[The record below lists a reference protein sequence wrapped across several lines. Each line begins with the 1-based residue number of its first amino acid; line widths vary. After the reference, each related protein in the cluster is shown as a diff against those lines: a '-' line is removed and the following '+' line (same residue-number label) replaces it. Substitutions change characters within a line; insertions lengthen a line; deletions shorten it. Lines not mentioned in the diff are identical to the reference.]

1 MSALAVGDPRQ
12 LGEYWLAGRLGQ
24 GGQGVVYDAYG
35 PEGERV
41 AIKVLHPGSGA
52 ELRRRFAKEAAATR
66 SVAQFCTARVLAV
79 ELDGP
84 RPYIVSEYV
93 GGPSLRAA
101 VDSGGPYRPDELYR
115 LATGVATALTAIH
128 EAGVIHRDLKPDNV
142 LIGPDGPRVID
153 FGIARTSEMSLTPTG
168 QVAGTPAFMAPESVI
183 GQRGGPAVDVW
194 AWGAVTLFAATGR
207 APFDGEN
214 LVALYHQIL
223 AVDPDVSV
231 LEEPLRTLV
240 SAAMAKD
247 EAARPAARSILLAL
261 LGGRE
266 ETGELLAEGCRA
278 AEPVGSRAEPAPPP
292 LETVAEQVYQRLSA
306 DDRAVVPQIMLRM
319 VMPGEGAEDML
330 RRMSRQ
336 ELDDQPQADRVLSG
350 FARAELV
357 VGDEETISLANAALL
372 RAWPRMREW
381 IEADR
386 AGLRVHRQ
394 LGEAA
399 ARWEA
404 GGRRPADLFQGSAL
418 EAALG
423 WAATGRQHVTLNLV
437 ENAFLTASAALAR
450 VRARR
455 RGQVSA
461 VLAVLLVVA
470 LAATGLAVQQRG
482 VAESQR
488 DIAAARQTAARAEQ
502 LRAADPVTAMLLSV
516 AAWRL
521 APVREAR
528 AAVHSSLAQRELTVR
543 PPPRVTADA
552 KFALGASLLV
562 VDSGVATLWDGSR
575 RTGRIEEVGTDVR
588 AVALSPDGRTVAVA
602 SSGRVR
608 LWDAVTGRPLG
619 EAFGEGATWMEFGA
633 RGALLA
639 VVTSV
644 PSGQVWRVPS
654 REKVVEWRRE
664 GLERIALSQG
674 LFAPMFRGDRFEVW
688 DLDGRRWKGRGG
700 AVAFDRT
707 GRTLAVSTGG
717 DVLFHDAAGGRGLRR
732 APLEGAA
739 AQWVG
744 FAGDEVLTY
753 DGDDQVA
760 LWDEDG
766 AARFSYRLADASLM
780 PNLRLDGARLS
791 YLLGGGAVAVLD
803 VGERAAPI
811 AREVESARFGPGA
824 RVVAAQAGDGLHVGD
839 GLGGMEV
846 VAMDSD
852 ALAVSPDG
860 RTLAAGLRDPARVVL
875 LDTATRRITGR
886 LALPGAVSV
895 AGLAFAPGG
904 RTLAVVPWSGGFGQV
919 RLWDGKGPA
928 RTLPRVGGDV
938 LAFSPDGRALAVGG
952 RDNALIPLP
961 SGPLVAQPFS
971 PSVDGVSA
979 VAFSED
985 SRIVATGSFE
995 SGIDLW
1001 DARTLVRIRHLATGG
1016 DDVTALAFSPSEGV
1030 LAVGG
1035 GSGRVQLW
1043 DVDRG
1048 VPYGLPYPL
1057 HTGAVLA
1064 VAFGAGGDELFSIG
1078 EDGGVR
1084 RHAVDVDL
1092 AAAGVCARTGRGLSE
1107 EEWRRLIPEAPY
1119 REVC

>member
-1 MSALAVGDPRQ
+1 MSALAAGDPRQ

-79 ELDGP
+79 ELDGQ

-93 GGPSLRAA
+93 GGPSLRRA
-101 VDSGGPYRPDELYR
+101 VDSGGPYRADELYR

-168 QVAGTPAFMAPESVI
+168 HVAGTPAFMAPESVI
-183 GQRGGPAVDVW
+183 GQRSGPAVDVW

-223 AVDPDVSV
+223 ALDPDVSV

-247 EAARPAARSILLAL
+247 QEARPTARSILLAL
-261 LGGRE
+261 VGGRE
-266 ETGELLAEGCRA
+266 ETGALLAEGSRA
-278 AEPVGSRAEPAPPP
+278 AEPVGRRAEPAPPP

-306 DDRAVVPQIMLRM
+306 DDRAVVPEIMLRM

-330 RRMSRQ
+330 RRMSRH
-336 ELDDQPQADRVLSG
+336 ELDDQPRANRVLSG

-357 VGDEETISLANAALL
+357 VGDGETVSLANAALL

-386 AGLRVHRQ
+386 AGLRLHRQ

-404 GGRRPADLFQGSAL
+404 NGRRPADLFQGSAL
-418 EAALG
+418 EASLG
-423 WAATGRQHVTLNLV
+423 WAATGRRHATLNLV

-488 DIAAARQTAARAEQ
+488 DIAAARQTAARADQ
-502 LRAADPVTAMLLSV
+502 LRSADPVTAMLLSV

-528 AAVHSSLAQRELTVR
+528 AAVYSSLAQRELTVR

-552 KFALGASLLV
+552 RFALGRSLLV
-562 VDSGVATLWDGSR
+562 VDAGVATLWDGSR
-575 RTGRIEEVGTDVR
+575 RTGRIEGVGTDVR

-602 SSGRVR
+602 SSTRVR
-608 LWDAVTGRPLG
+608 LWDALTGRPVG

-633 RGALLA
+633 EGALLA
-639 VVTSV
+639 VVTSA
-644 PSGQVWRVPS
+644 PAGEVWRVPS
-654 REKVVEWRRE
+654 LAKVVEWRRD
-664 GLERIALSQG
+664 GLERIALSPG

-688 DLDGRRWKGRGG
+688 DRTGRRWRGRGG
-700 AVAFDRT
+700 AVAFDGT
-707 GRTLAVSTGG
+707 GRTLAVSRDG
-717 DVLFHDAAGGRGLRR
+717 DVTFHDAAGGRGLERE
-732 APLEGAA
+732 PLEGVA

-744 FAGDEVLTY
+744 FAGGEVLTY
-753 DGDDQVA
+753 DGDDHVA

-766 AARFSYRLADASLM
+766 ATRFSYRLADASLM
-780 PNLRLDGARLS
+780 PSLRLDGARLS

-811 AREVESARFGPGA
+811 ARGVESARFGPGA
-824 RVVAAQAGDGLHVGD
+824 RLVAALAGDGLHVGD
-839 GLGGMEV
+839 RLVGMD
-846 VAMDSD
+846 AD

-875 LDTATRRITGR
+875 LDTATLRISGR
-886 LALPGAVSV
+886 LAVPDAISV
-895 AGLAFAPGG
+895 AGLAFAPDG
-904 RTLAVVPWSGGFGQV
+904 RTLAVVPWSGGFGRV

-928 RTLPRVGGDV
+928 RTLPRTGGDV

-961 SGPLVAQPFS
+961 SGPVVAQPFS

-985 SRIVATGSFE
+985 SRIIATGSFE

-1001 DARTLVRIRHLATGG
+1001 DARTLVRVRHLATGG
-1016 DDVTALAFSPSEGV
+1016 DDVTALAFSPREGL
-1030 LAVGG
+1030 LAAGSGG
-1035 GSGRVQLW
+1035 GVVQLW

-1048 VPYGLPYPL
+1048 VPYGLPYPV
-1057 HTGAVLA
+1057 HAGAVLA
-1064 VAFGAGGDELFSIG
+1064 VAFGAGGGELYSVG

-1084 RHAVDVDL
+1084 RLAVDVDQ